1 MIDYNLILFVG
12 CGLIIFGFAL
22 FLYSEM
28 KERELDI
35 KLFELEQKIKE
46 EKNDQYIIFSWN
58 LCNWNFSLFR
68 NERNRGNMTRTETIM
83 IICFVIYLFAMFW
96 IGGIR

>member
-12 CGLIIFGFAL
+12 CGLIVFGFGL

-46 EKNDQYIIFSWN
+46 EQKK
-58 LCNWNFSLFR
+58 
-68 NERNRGNMTRTETIM
+68 
-83 IICFVIYLFAMFW
+83 
-96 IGGIR
+96 

>member
-1 MIDYNLILFVG
+1 MDIELQLENGVLNNGLQFNLISWN
-12 CGLIIFGFAL
+12 CLIAFGFGL

-46 EKNDQYIIFSWN
+46 ELKD
-58 LCNWNFSLFR
+58 
-68 NERNRGNMTRTETIM
+68 E
-83 IICFVIYLFAMFW
+83 
-96 IGGIR
+96 

>member
-12 CGLIIFGFAL
+12 LGLIAFGFGL

-46 EKNDQYIIFSWN
+46 EKKK
-58 LCNWNFSLFR
+58 
-68 NERNRGNMTRTETIM
+68 
-83 IICFVIYLFAMFW
+83 
-96 IGGIR
+96 

>member
-1 MIDYNLILFVG
+1 MIDYNLILYIG
-12 CGLIIFGFAL
+12 TGLIAFGFGL

-46 EKNDQYIIFSWN
+46 ESKNE
-58 LCNWNFSLFR
+58 L
-68 NERNRGNMTRTETIM
+68 
-83 IICFVIYLFAMFW
+83 
-96 IGGIR
+96 

>member
-1 MIDYNLILFVG
+1 MDYNLILYLG
-12 CGLIIFGFAL
+12 TGLIAFGFGL

-46 EKNDQYIIFSWN
+46 ELKDEWTKIVPRS
-58 LCNWNFSLFR
+58 
-68 NERNRGNMTRTETIM
+68 
-83 IICFVIYLFAMFW
+83 
-96 IGGIR
+96 

>member
-1 MIDYNLILFVG
+1 MDYNLILFVG

-35 KLFELEQKIKE
+35 KLFKQEQLNKS
-46 EKNDQYIIFSWN
+46 F
-58 LCNWNFSLFR
+58 
-68 NERNRGNMTRTETIM
+68 ERNKSND
-83 IICFVIYLFAMFW
+83 
-96 IGGIR
+96 

>member
-12 CGLIIFGFAL
+12 LGLIAFGFGL

-35 KLFELEQKIKE
+35 KLFELEQKINE
-46 EKNDQYIIFSWN
+46 DKNDN
-58 LCNWNFSLFR
+58 
-68 NERNRGNMTRTETIM
+68 T
-83 IICFVIYLFAMFW
+83 
-96 IGGIR
+96 

>member
-1 MIDYNLILFVG
+1 MIFNLLLYIG
-12 CGLIIFGFAL
+12 TGLIAFGFGL

-46 EKNDQYIIFSWN
+46 EKND
-58 LCNWNFSLFR
+58 
-68 NERNRGNMTRTETIM
+68 
-83 IICFVIYLFAMFW
+83 
-96 IGGIR
+96 

>member
-1 MIDYNLILFVG
+1 MIDYNLILFIG

-35 KLFELEQKIKE
+35 KLFELEQKIKKE
-46 EKNDQYIIFSWN
+46 LKNEWIKIVSRPW
-58 LCNWNFSLFR
+58 LP
-68 NERNRGNMTRTETIM
+68 
-83 IICFVIYLFAMFW
+83 YLSYA
-96 IGGIR
+96 G

>member
-12 CGLIIFGFAL
+12 CGLIIFGFSL

-46 EKNDQYIIFSWN
+46 EEEITK
-58 LCNWNFSLFR
+58 
-68 NERNRGNMTRTETIM
+68 G
-83 IICFVIYLFAMFW
+83 
-96 IGGIR
+96 